1 MNLSVRKWGTLV
13 ILSLIWGSSY
23 ILIKK
28 GLTGLTPVQLG
39 SLRVIITTLLIA
51 PIGYQKIK
59 HIPREKMK
67 WVALS
72 AFVGSFLPAYL
83 FAFAETEIDSS
94 IASVLNSLVPL
105 NTVIIGAIVFKIA
118 SSKKQIIG
126 VFVGFIGTYLL
137 IDRGM
142 HLNPDQ
148 NYFYAGLVILCSF
161 LYGFNVNIIKK
172 YLNDVPA
179 VTIAAGHFS
188 VIFIP
193 AIIIFSLSDFKSD
206 QIYDNPLKEQEYSLI
221 QTRQAIETK
230 GLAAVNDLI
239 VPKSQL
245 EAVVKEFKQT
255 GSFKIPVSVAYISEK
270 TQDRVDR
277 ALNMIEGYENF
288 DKRAAIKRLDDLG
301 VN

>member
-1 MNLSVRKWGTLV
+1 MKKWIYLV
-13 ILSLIWGSSY
+13 SLSLIWGSSF

-28 GLTGLTPVQLG
+28 ALIGLTPAQLG
-39 SLRVIITTLLIA
+39 SLRIIFSSIIIFAFAWNTL
-51 PIGYQKIK
+51 KIISK
-59 HIPREKMK
+59 KEWK
-67 WVALS
+67 WIIIS
-72 AFVGSFLPAYL
+72 AFLGSFFPAFL

-126 VFVGFIGTYLL
+126 VVVGFIGTYLL

-148 NYFYAGLVILCSF
+148 NYLYAGLVILCSF

-193 AIIIFSLSDFKSD
+193 AIIIFLLSDFKSD
-206 QIYDNPLKEQEYSLI
+206 QIYDPDTIKSIGYVLILSAFGTALAKVLFNKLVQMSTAVFASSVTYSL
-221 QTRQAIETK
+221 
-230 GLAAVNDLI
+230 LI
-239 VPKSQL
+239 VSLFWGILDGELFSFNQL
-245 EAVVKEFKQT
+245 MATILIV
-255 GSFKIPVSVAYISEK
+255 
-270 TQDRVDR
+270 
-277 ALNMIEGYENF
+277 
-288 DKRAAIKRLDDLG
+288 LG
-301 VN
+301 VLLSSRKPRQSLD